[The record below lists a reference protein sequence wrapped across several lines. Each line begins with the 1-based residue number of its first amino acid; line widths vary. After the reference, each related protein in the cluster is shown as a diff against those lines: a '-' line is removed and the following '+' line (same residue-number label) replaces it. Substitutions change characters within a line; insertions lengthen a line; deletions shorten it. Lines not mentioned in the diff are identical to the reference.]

1 MYTDTILFMFSS
13 NVESVRLLN
22 RRGKLRAEK
31 CIGQSRYDIPM
42 PLYIVELY
50 LMNR

>member
-13 NVESVRLLN
+13 NVASVRLLK

-31 CIGQSRYDIPM
+31 CIGQSRYDSYATVCCRVIPH
-42 PLYIVELY
+42 E
-50 LMNR
+50 